1 MKLAP
6 IGIFDSGLGG
16 LTALR
21 EIRRILPKEAL
32 IYFGDTGRVP
42 YGSRSHATICK
53 YAAQDMRFLLAKAP
67 CKAVVVACGTVS
79 ANAMPALR
87 AAFDV
92 PVIGVIEP
100 AAIAAV
106 KASKNK
112 KIGVIATAATVS
124 SHAYEE
130 ALTAIC
136 PDAEITSRP
145 CPLFVP
151 LVENGFTDPADPIP
165 RMVAMRY
172 LADIIDAGCDTVIL
186 GCTHYPIL
194 APVIASVLGDGVT
207 LIDTGREVAHAL
219 AALLKES
226 DTAADTDNAA
236 LSCYVS
242 DEPHG
247 FASAAAAFLGVEDEA
262 ALPKVER
269 IDIEA
274 Y

>member
-1 MKLAP
+1 MKDAP

-21 EIRRILPKEAL
+21 EIRRILPNEDI

-67 CKAVVVACGTVS
+67 CKAIVVACGTVS
-79 ANAMPALR
+79 ANALPTLR
-87 AAFDV
+87 AQFDT
-92 PVIGVIEP
+92 PIIGVIEP

-112 KIGVIATAATVS
+112 RIGVIATAATVA
-124 SHAYEE
+124 SHAYDD
-130 ALTAIC
+130 ALSAIC
-136 PDAEITSRP
+136 PDVQIVSRA

-151 LVENGFTDPADPIP
+151 LVENGFTDPTDPVP
-165 RMVAMRY
+165 RMVAERY
-172 LADIIDAGCDTVIL
+172 LKDIIDAGCDTVIL
-186 GCTHYPIL
+186 GCTHYPML
-194 APVIASVLGDGVT
+194 APVISAVLGKSVT

-219 AALLKES
+219 AALLEKADSCTE
-226 DTAADTDNAA
+226 TANGT
-236 LSCYVS
+236 LSCFVS

-247 FASAAAAFLGVEDEA
+247 FASAAAAFLGVSDEA
-262 ALPKVER
+262 ALPRVER
-269 IDIEA
+269 IDIEK